1 MATFDDKL
9 LGEKLHYYC
18 SSSEDE
24 DDGPKVECQ
33 LFNFSSL
40 VSNFSKKAVSKIAFR
55 DTLEFKMIMGKTSG
69 IDLGNLTSEI
79 YYWKISSLHILLTY
93 FST

>member
-40 VSNFSKKAVSKIAFR
+40 VSNFSKKQCQK
-55 DTLEFKMIMGKTSG
+55 LH
-69 IDLGNLTSEI
+69 SEI
-79 YYWKISSLHILLTY
+79 LSS
-93 FST
+93 SK

>member
-9 LGEKLHYYC
+9 LGEKLDYYC

-40 VSNFSKKAVSKIAFR
+40 VSNFSKKQCQK
-55 DTLEFKMIMGKTSG
+55 LH
-69 IDLGNLTSEI
+69 SEI
-79 YYWKISSLHILLTY
+79 PCTDMTLAPLFGKAEFISWV
-93 FST
+93 